1 MDFGTVPLDQAE
13 GAVLAHSVNHAG
25 RRMAKG
31 KLLTPADLALLAA
44 AGISHVMVAR
54 PGPGDIGED
63 AAALRLARALVADPA
78 TAGLAIAPAHGG
90 RVNLKAQWP
99 GLLDYDPAAI
109 LALNRV
115 DPAITLAVLA
125 PLARVGPGMLAGT
138 VKIIPYALPEAD
150 LARACARAG
159 AALRIRP
166 VRLGSAGLI
175 LTETPGEG
183 PAPGSGQARPGDGA
197 PGKLAAKARAAVA
210 GRLAALGMTL
220 AGVVTVPHE
229 AAALAE
235 AITRIPG
242 EMVLILTEAATS
254 DLRDTAPEALRRAGG
269 RVTRFGIPVD
279 PGNLLF
285 HGTLG
290 PRPVIGLPGCTRS
303 PALNGAD
310 WVLERLACGIPLD
323 DEAIAAMSIGGLL
336 KEIPQRGRPRED

>member
-1 MDFGTVPLDQAE
+1 MEFGSVPLALAE

-31 KLLTPADLALLAA
+31 QVLTPADLAQLAA

-54 PGPGDIGED
+54 PGPGDIDED
-63 AAALRLARALVADPA
+63 AAALRLARALVPDPQA
-78 TAGLAIAPAHGG
+78 AGLAIAPAHGG

-99 GLLDYDPAAI
+99 GLLDFDPAAI
-109 LALNRV
+109 VALNRV

-125 PLARVGPGMLAGT
+125 PLARVGPGNLAGT
-138 VKIIPYALPEAD
+138 VKIIPYAVPGAD

-159 AALRIRP
+159 AALRVRP

-175 LTETPGEG
+175 LTETPGE
-183 PAPGSGQARPGDGA
+183 APARPGDGA
-197 PGKLAAKARAAVA
+197 PGKLAAKARSAVA
-210 GRLAALGMTL
+210 GRLASLGMAL
-220 AGVVTVPHE
+220 AGVITVPHE

-269 RVTRFGIPVD
+269 RVIRYGIPVD

-285 HGTLG
+285 HGILG
-290 PRPVIGLPGCTRS
+290 PRPVIGLPGCVRS

-323 DEAIAAMSIGGLL
+323 DAAVAAMSVGGLL